1 MYVYIIYVQ
10 VWVSDQ
16 GFTDESY
23 KDELTARAEIPVV
36 IRPVNDRYIYIYIYI
51 QKERERERGGGGAEI
66 KATTSFLKFIYIH
79 VYRPE
84 IKATTSVLKF
94 AQAQYCHVD
103 FILERRNDITGLG
116 CRV

>member
-36 IRPVNDRYIYIYIYI
+36 IRPVNDRYIYIYIYR
-51 QKERERERGGGGAEI
+51 KREREREGGGGQRSRPRHRSSNSYIYMYIGQRSRPRPRSSSSRKPNIVTWTSFWNA
-66 KATTSFLKFIYIH
+66 ATTSQ
-79 VYRPE
+79 V
-84 IKATTSVLKF
+84 
-94 AQAQYCHVD
+94 
-103 FILERRNDITGLG
+103 
-116 CRV
+116 